1 MPIDRKQLPDNAE
14 VLQQMVLDLIAQLDA
29 EQARRIKTENLLRQL
44 LAARSG
50 RRSEQITAE
59 QLELFEAELK
69 AQGINVDDLSK
80 DGDDLSKDKDSG
92 NGSDDKDQPPSPG
105 NSTATNPRGRRALPA
120 HLKRERIVHDLTEE
134 EKHCAVCAQDL
145 REFGE
150 EISERYEYI
159 PAQLIVIEDVCKKYS
174 CDCTVKTAGKP
185 SQPIEKSTA
194 GASLLTQVIVAK
206 YADHLPLH
214 RQAKIFSRFGV
225 ELSDR
230 TMCGWMG
237 QCAGLLDPLYKTLK
251 AFVLS
256 SKVVGTDDTPVKVLD
271 RKLPQTRKGRIWP
284 YVGDRD
290 HPAVIYDYT
299 PTRERAGPEEFL
311 KGFRGHLQADAYVV
325 YDSFFTDPGRGM
337 VEVGCWAHAR
347 RHFHNALEKDPAR
360 MGGVL
365 AMIAHLYEVE
375 KVSRQNGLRGEA
387 LRLVRE
393 RDARPMLNQLHDYL
407 LTIRTQVLPKSDA
420 GQAIAYTLKNW
431 TALTRY
437 CSDGDLPI
445 DNNGTERSLRGF
457 AVGRNNWTFFGSD
470 NGGRTA
476 AVLRSF
482 VSSCELVRSIR
493 LSGSAMCSGA
503 SRNIRSGGSKNSCR
517 TAGLRFPGNPVTIHP
532 NIRQPGGKRQRGSL
546 GAYAGVKSHNCCE
559 RYRKGEAVRFIA
571 AAE

>member
-1 MPIDRKQLPDNAE
+1 MPIDRKQLPDNPQ

-69 AQGINVDDLSK
+69 AQGINVE
-80 DGDDLSKDKDSG
+80 DLSKDKDAG
-92 NGSDDKDQPPSPG
+92 NKSDGNKPDDKDSPG
-105 NSTATNPRGRRALPA
+105 KTEAGPRGRRVLPA

-145 REFGE
+145 RAFGE
-150 EISERYEYI
+150 ETSERYEYI

-174 CDCTVKTAGKP
+174 CECTVKTAGKP

-251 AFVLS
+251 DFVLS

-347 RHFHNALEKDPAR
+347 RHFHNALEKDQAR

-375 KVSRQNGLRGEA
+375 KVSRQNGLRGEE
-387 LRLVRE
+387 LRLARE

-407 LTIRTQVLPKSDA
+407 LKIRTQVLPKSDA

-482 VSSCELVRSIR
+482 VSSCELVRVDPFVWFRDVLGRIAEHPVKR
-493 LSGSAMCSGA
+493 LEELLPHRWAQV
-503 SRNIRSGGSKNSCR
+503 SR
-517 TAGLRFPGNPVTIHP
+517 
-532 NIRQPGGKRQRGSL
+532 
-546 GAYAGVKSHNCCE
+546 
-559 RYRKGEAVRFIA
+559 
-571 AAE
+571 